1 MLETE
6 RRLRAALEEN
16 VQLNASKKK
25 ASVAIQATENDK
37 KSVEAG
43 LKTAEHQIK
52 EW

>member
-6 RRLRAALEEN
+6 RRLHAALEEN
-16 VQLNASKKK
+16 VWLKAFEKK
-25 ASVAIQATENDK
+25 ALVAIQAAENDK